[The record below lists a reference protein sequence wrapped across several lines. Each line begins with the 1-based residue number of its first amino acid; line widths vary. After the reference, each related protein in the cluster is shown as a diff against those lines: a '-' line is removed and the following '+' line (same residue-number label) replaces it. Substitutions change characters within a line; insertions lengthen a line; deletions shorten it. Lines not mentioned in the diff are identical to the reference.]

1 MTHYKIRI
9 TGQIKESQVGTFY
22 KSLCLIPSVTVYVT
36 VKKLFDTCTAPGW
49 LENALLSMGGCTFG
63 IYLMEQILREQGY
76 FVQEFLAVVLTEI
89 PATLLY
95 VGLVLGVGYAITWL
109 LKRVPGINKLI

>member
-1 MTHYKIRI
+1 
-9 TGQIKESQVGTFY
+9 
-22 KSLCLIPSVTVYVT
+22 
-36 VKKLFDTCTAPGW
+36 
-49 LENALLSMGGCTFG
+49 
-63 IYLMEQILREQGY
+63 MEQILREQGY